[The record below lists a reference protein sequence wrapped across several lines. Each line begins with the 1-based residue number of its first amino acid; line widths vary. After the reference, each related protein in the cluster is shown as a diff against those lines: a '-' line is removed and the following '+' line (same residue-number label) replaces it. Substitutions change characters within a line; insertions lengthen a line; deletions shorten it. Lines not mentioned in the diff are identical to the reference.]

1 MLEISI
7 LTLLLCETCIVIR
20 KSSYVRDID
29 SGYCYARP
37 ASLLERAVMLEISI
51 LTAVAMLEISRPAS
65 LLERA
70 VMLEISILTLLL
82 CETCIVI
89 RKSSHVR
96 DIDSDCAVIRDLHR
110 Y

>member
-7 LTLLLCETCIVIR
+7 LTLLLYETCIVIR
-20 KSSYVRDID
+20 KSSHVRDID
-29 SGYCYARP
+29 SDSVA
-37 ASLLERAVMLEISI
+37 IS
-51 LTAVAMLEISRPAS
+51 AS

-96 DIDSDCAVIRDLHR
+96 DIDSDSVAIRDLHR

>member
-7 LTLLLCETCIVIR
+7 RT
-20 KSSYVRDID
+20 
-29 SGYCYARP
+29 
-37 ASLLERAVMLEISI
+37 M
-51 LTAVAMLEISRPAS
+51 
-65 LLERA
+65 
-70 VMLEISILTLLL
+70 TLLL

-96 DIDSDCAVIRDLHR
+96 DIDSDSVAMRDLHR

>member
-7 LTLLLCETCIVIR
+7 
-20 KSSYVRDID
+20 DI
-29 SGYCYARP
+29 SNCVAYTRP

-51 LTAVAMLEISRPAS
+51 LTV
-65 LLERA
+65 
-70 VMLEISILTLLL
+70 LL

-96 DIDSDCAVIRDLHR
+96 DIDSDSVAMRDLHR

>member
-7 LTLLLCETCIVIR
+7 LYETCIVIR
-20 KSSYVRDID
+20 KSSHVRDI
-29 SGYCYARP
+29 
-37 ASLLERAVMLEISI
+37 E
-51 LTAVAMLEISRPAS
+51 
-65 LLERA
+65 
-70 VMLEISILTLLL
+70 TLLL

-96 DIDSDCAVIRDLHR
+96 DIDSDSVAMRDLHR

>member
-20 KSSYVRDID
+20 K
-29 SGYCYARP
+29 
-37 ASLLERAVMLEISI
+37 
-51 LTAVAMLEISRPAS
+51 
-65 LLERA
+65 
-70 VMLEISILTLLL
+70 
-82 CETCIVI
+82 

-96 DIDSDCAVIRDLHR
+96 DIDSDSVAMRDLHR

>member
-1 MLEISI
+1 MQVSHVAM
-7 LTLLLCETCIVIR
+7 T
-20 KSSYVRDID
+20 
-29 SGYCYARP
+29 RP

-51 LTAVAMLEISRPAS
+51 LTLLLYETGLAAS

-96 DIDSDCAVIRDLHR
+96 DIDSDSVAICETCIVIRKSSHVRDIDSDSVAMRDLHR

>member
-7 LTLLLCETCIVIR
+7 LTLLLYEIYR
-20 KSSYVRDID
+20 KSSHVIDID
-29 SGYCYARP
+29 SDCCY
-37 ASLLERAVMLEISI
+37 
-51 LTAVAMLEISRPAS
+51 TRPAS

-96 DIDSDCAVIRDLHR
+96 DIDSDSVAMRDLHR

>member
-7 LTLLLCETCIVIR
+7 RDLLVIVVIR
-20 KSSYVRDID
+20 DC
-29 SGYCYARP
+29 CYARP

-51 LTAVAMLEISRPAS
+51 LT
-65 LLERA
+65 
-70 VMLEISILTLLL
+70 LLL
-82 CETCIVI
+82 YETCIVI

-96 DIDSDCAVIRDLHR
+96 DIDSDSVAIRDLHR

>member
-20 KSSYVRDID
+20 
-29 SGYCYARP
+29 
-37 ASLLERAVMLEISI
+37 
-51 LTAVAMLEISRPAS
+51 
-65 LLERA
+65 RA

-82 CETCIVI
+82 YETCIVI
-89 RKSSHVR
+89 RKSNHVR
-96 DIDSDCAVIRDLHR
+96 DIDSDCVVIRDLHR

>member
-7 LTLLLCETCIVIR
+7 SDCV
-20 KSSYVRDID
+20 V
-29 SGYCYARP
+29 RP

-51 LTAVAMLEISRPAS
+51 LTD
-65 LLERA
+65 
-70 VMLEISILTLLL
+70 
-82 CETCIVI
+82 CCYNETCIVI

-96 DIDSDCAVIRDLHR
+96 DIDSDCVVIRDLHR

>member
-7 LTLLLCETCIVIR
+7 LTV
-20 KSSYVRDID
+20 
-29 SGYCYARP
+29 
-37 ASLLERAVMLEISI
+37 
-51 LTAVAMLEISRPAS
+51 
-65 LLERA
+65 
-70 VMLEISILTLLL
+70 LL

-96 DIDSDCAVIRDLHR
+96 DIDSDSVAIRDLHR